1 MTHASERSPLAGVV
15 DAPLFIVPRVLEG
28 LRTYRAQAKFAGDPA
43 AGPAVGLAL
52 DELVDTLLAGIEAH
66 PTKFWVMRQFQDT
79 LERVANQDARARA
92 PLGDALEK
100 LMALL
105 GIDSSDGV
113 LGFDR
118 R

>member
-1 MTHASERSPLAGVV
+1 
-15 DAPLFIVPRVLEG
+15 VP
-28 LRTYRAQAKFAGDPA
+28 
-43 AGPAVGLAL
+43 LAL

-79 LERVANQDARARA
+79 LERVANQDAQARA
-92 PLGDALEK
+92 LVGDALEK

-105 GIDSSDGV
+105 GLDSSDGV